1 MKAEFENIPLV
12 KTDQRFELTVN
23 EYTAFI
29 DYAVKGNKIALIH
42 TEAPEQLAGTGAAAA
57 LVEKTLIWLE
67 ENNVPLIPL
76 CPYVRKFLVRNPD
89 WQRIVPEPYKSKL
102 N

>member
-1 MKAEFENIPLV
+1 MKAEFENIELI
-12 KTDQRFELTVN
+12 KTDKRFELTVN
-23 EYTAFI
+23 EHTAFI
-29 DYAVKGNKIALIH
+29 DYAVKGDKIALIH
-42 TEAPEQLAGTGAAAA
+42 TEAPEELAGTGAAAA

-102 N
+102 S